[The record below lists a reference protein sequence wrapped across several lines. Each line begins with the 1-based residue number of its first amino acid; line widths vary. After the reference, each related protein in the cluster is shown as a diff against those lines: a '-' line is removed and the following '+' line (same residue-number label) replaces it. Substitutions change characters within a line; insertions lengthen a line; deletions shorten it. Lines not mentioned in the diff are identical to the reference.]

1 MKQRTLKWIYK
12 VPGREKIKI
21 LLLALVRA
29 VNAFSGVLYALLI
42 RSVIDSAVS
51 GDNSSFWK
59 YIMLSAALV
68 VFQILLRAADRQ
80 LTESARSSIENR
92 FKTRLLDTLLS
103 RNYLSVSSVHSAEWM
118 NRLTNDTVVVANACT
133 DVVPGLVSMAVKLIG
148 ALAMMFVLD
157 ARFAA
162 LLIPLGALLIL
173 LSLAFRKKM
182 KALHREVQEADGRL
196 RVRLQEML
204 GSLLMLHSFASEDK
218 AEAGAELKME
228 EHRDSRMKKNA
239 FSNFCNTGFS
249 AAMSGMYLFC
259 VGYCGLGILKGTI
272 SFGTLT
278 AMTMLVSQ
286 IQSPFVNIS
295 GILPKF
301 YSMLSSAE
309 RLMEAEDLPEYS
321 KEARPLDEVS
331 DFYENTLK
339 SLRLEDVSFAYY
351 APSETPDQLSKAPAE
366 AVSGLSMDI
375 AKGQFIAF
383 TGRSGCGKSTAIKL
397 LMCAYDP
404 DGGRRYMICRD
415 GSETELDA
423 SWRRLFAY
431 VPQGNLLMSG
441 TIREAVSLS
450 SDGDTDDGR
459 VRKALEI
466 ACADPFVNELE
477 SGLDTVLGERGTG
490 LSEGQMQRIAIARA
504 VYSGSP
510 VLLLDEVTSA
520 LDAETERKVLENLRS
535 MTDKTVLIVTHR
547 EAALDYCDKIL
558 EFTDTGA
565 EVRNDERR

>member
-1 MKQRTLKWIYK
+1 MKQSTLKWIYK
-12 VPGREKIKI
+12 VPGREKMKI
-21 LLLALVRA
+21 LFLAAVRA
-29 VNAFSGVLYALLI
+29 VNAYSGVLYALLI

-133 DVVPGLVSMAVKLIG
+133 DIVPGLVSMAVKLIG

-162 LLIPLGALLIL
+162 VLIPLGIL
-173 LSLAFRKKM
+173 LVVFSLVFRKKM

-309 RLMEAEDLPEYS
+309 RLMEAEDLPEYG

-339 SLRLEDVSFAYY
+339 SLRLEDVTFAYY

-404 DGGRRYMICRD
+404 DEGRRYMICRD